1 MRKLL
6 ICLVLA
12 FLYSKGNCQSYET
25 IVDTTKQW
33 SVVTECYSDE
43 NYPEILSI
51 STNGYRFRGD
61 TIINSMHYSF
71 LEVCVND
78 SLFENWGRTSF
89 IFRDDSVGRVYIHDY
104 NQEKLLY
111 DYNVEVGDTIWIPNV
126 FNFSDSVCWEII
138 DSVGIEVIAGKERKV
153 VYWWGHVLYA
163 KGFGS
168 YKGPLGL
175 TYHCSVGNVGKYVS
189 CFYQNDTLL
198 YQEGENCYV
207 HYNHNSIN
215 ETKQVKTKI
224 YPNPAS
230 NKLIVSFDKNIKAE
244 FFLYSIYGRLL
255 ESKRLFSN
263 NTTLS
268 LSAYSDGIY
277 HYSIKSGKKII
288 KNGLLIIK
296 K

>member
-1 MRKLL
+1 MKKLL
-6 ICLVLA
+6 IFLVLA

-78 SLFENWGRTSF
+78 SLFENWSRTSF
-89 IFRDDSVGRVYIHDY
+89 LFRDDSVGRVYLHDYNHY

-111 DYNVEVGDTIWIPNV
+111 NYNVEAGDTIRI
-126 FNFSDSVCWEII
+126 FDFREIA
-138 DSVGIEVIAGKERKV
+138 DSVGIEVIAGKSRKV
-153 VYWWGHVLYA
+153 VYYSGGYILYA

-168 YKGPLGL
+168 FWGPLGL
-175 TYHCSVGNVGKYVS
+175 YYYSYTGDCARYVS